1 MGTHS
6 WYSSMDGEHG
16 GDCAMSAWK
25 CEYVFSFILVVVE
38 KEKEVSVSEVL
49 KVERW
54 HKQTSCSSECRS
66 CPSRQYD
73 IGPCG
78 FVVELVSESEE
89 TAKRSGKRETTQFFI
104 MTANSW

>member
-1 MGTHS
+1 MEVEEGNEVNVMVCNDFGERGRGGEVYTWVHS

-54 HKQTSCSSECRS
+54 HKQTS
-66 CPSRQYD
+66 
-73 IGPCG
+73 G
-78 FVVELVSESEE
+78 
-89 TAKRSGKRETTQFFI
+89 
-104 MTANSW
+104 

>member
-1 MGTHS
+1 MILGSAEEGGRCTWVHS

-38 KEKEVSVSEVL
+38 KEKEKEVSVSEVL

-54 HKQTSCSSECRS
+54 HKQTS
-66 CPSRQYD
+66 
-73 IGPCG
+73 G
-78 FVVELVSESEE
+78 
-89 TAKRSGKRETTQFFI
+89 
-104 MTANSW
+104 